1 MLHRLFKREWF
12 YLSKLNVVTLW
23 QRVMNHFR
31 KNGIEYLYCLMWG
44 LVIESLYL
52 MLGMRNVVLNHIE
65 HWDKKIDYI
74 ISHIP
79 ASMQNLCD
87 EQAKSIF
94 LLMVIAFVIFV
105 FLSILVERISCWRF
119 VDLILFLLIIPIGL
133 IHLLSP
139 LGILISLFIFTR
151 LVYLFRKNRNQK

>member
-1 MLHRLFKREWF
+1 MLHRLLRRELV
-12 YLSKLNVVTLW
+12 YLNKLTVITLW
-23 QRVMNHFR
+23 QRVINHFR

-79 ASMQNLCD
+79 ASMQILCNK
-87 EQAKSIF
+87 QIKSIF
-94 LLMVIAFVIFV
+94 LLMVIAFVIFG

-133 IHLLSP
+133 IQLLSP
-139 LGILISLFIFTR
+139 IFIVLSLLIFTR
-151 LVYLFRKNRNQK
+151 IVYVIRKNIVK